1 MLIQTGGGLLDMC
14 VLAVLDRE
22 DLYGYRLTQQVK
34 TVLEVS
40 ESALYPVL
48 RRLKKDGLLET
59 YDEAID
65 GRNRR
70 YYRMTEAGRN
80 RLGQYRREWEQLAA
94 GIQQILEGECHD
106 ER

>member
-14 VLAVLDRE
+14 VLAALDRE
-22 DLYGYRLTQQVK
+22 DLYGYRLIRQIKQV
-34 TVLEVS
+34 LDVS

-59 YDEAID
+59 YDRQTD

-70 YYRMTEAGRN
+70 YYRMTEPGRR
-80 RLGQYRREWEQLAA
+80 RLAEYKQEWEILSSQ
-94 GIQQILEGECHD
+94 IDTILEGGKD
-106 ER
+106 I

>member
-14 VLAVLDRE
+14 VLAALDRE
-22 DLYGYRLTQQVK
+22 DLYGYRLTRQIKQV
-34 TVLEVS
+34 LDVS

-59 YDEAID
+59 YDRETD

-70 YYRMTEAGRN
+70 YYRMTEPGRR
-80 RLGQYRREWEQLAA
+80 RLAEYKQEWETLSSQ
-94 GIQQILEGECHD
+94 IDTILEGGKD
-106 ER
+106 I

>member
-14 VLAVLDRE
+14 VLAALDRE
-22 DLYGYRLTQQVK
+22 DLYGYRLTRQIKQV
-34 TVLEVS
+34 LDVS

-59 YDEAID
+59 YDRQTD

-70 YYRMTEAGRN
+70 YYRMTEPGRR
-80 RLGQYRREWEQLAA
+80 RLAEYKPEWEILSSQ
-94 GIQQILEGECHD
+94 IDTILEGGKD
-106 ER
+106 I

>member
-14 VLAVLDRE
+14 VLAALDRE
-22 DLYGYRLTQQVK
+22 DLYGYRLTRQIKQV
-34 TVLEVS
+34 LDVS

-59 YDEAID
+59 YDRQTD

-70 YYRMTEAGRN
+70 YYRMTEPGRR
-80 RLGQYRREWEQLAA
+80 RLAEYKQEWEILSSQ
-94 GIQQILEGECHD
+94 IDTILEGGKD
-106 ER
+106 I

>member
-14 VLAVLDRE
+14 VLAALDRE
-22 DLYGYRLTQQVK
+22 DLYGYRLTRQIKQV
-34 TVLEVS
+34 LDVS

-59 YDEAID
+59 YDRQTD

-70 YYRMTEAGRN
+70 YYRMTEPGRR
-80 RLGQYRREWEQLAA
+80 RLAEYKQEWETLSSQ
-94 GIQQILEGECHD
+94 IDTILEGGKD
-106 ER
+106 I